1 MEQNKKKT
9 ENTDIKK
16 ADVKEV
22 FNRVLKKL
30 KSK

>member
-9 ENTDIKK
+9 ENTEIKK

>member
-1 MEQNKKKT
+1 MEQNKEKT
-9 ENTDIKK
+9 ENTEIKK

>member
-22 FNRVLKKL
+22 FNRILKKL